1 VLIRNGD
8 NSLFSPSPLSCQSIV
23 SQLLKSG
30 VAVEKLTH
38 RKIAEK
44 TLR

>member
-1 VLIRNGD
+1 MTR
-8 NSLFSPSPLSCQSIV
+8 SWIV
-23 SQLLKSG
+23 ELG
-30 VAVEKLTH
+30 RAFRVNERYRVAVEKLTH